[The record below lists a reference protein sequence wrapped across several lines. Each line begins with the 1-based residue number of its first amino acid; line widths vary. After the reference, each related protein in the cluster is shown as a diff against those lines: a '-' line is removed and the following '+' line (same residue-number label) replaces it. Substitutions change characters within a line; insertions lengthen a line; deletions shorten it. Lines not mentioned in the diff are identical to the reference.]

1 MAVKTFIHV
10 NGHNL
15 RMNKRDHGNRPVF
28 TAKDYKHNRKGNFVK
43 IHGPSELEYF
53 PGTGTPHKSG
63 AVAAI
68 ITYSDVDI
76 W

>member
-1 MAVKTFIHV
+1 MAMKTLIHV
-10 NGHNL
+10 NGQNL
-15 RMNKRDHGNRPVF
+15 RLNKRDHGKRPVF
-28 TAKDYKHNRKGNFVK
+28 TAKDYRRNRKGNYVQ

-53 PGTGTPHKSG
+53 PGKPHKSG

-68 ITYSDVDI
+68 ITYSEVDV